1 MGPSARGRMGA
12 DYMRKH
18 THSEKCELF
27 GSICPSLLFLQ
38 EVHRYY
44 DGVGRDR

>member
-1 MGPSARGRMGA
+1 MGA

-18 THSEKCELF
+18 TRSEKWELF
-27 GSICPSLLFLQ
+27 DSIRPSLLFLQ